1 MEDAG
6 KVGPREGRG
15 DPGSP
20 KGGLG
25 REVGLFFFKE
35 IKISRGLS
43 ICSGKL
49 IKFKNPYRSLPPPL
63 AFPGQNV

>member
-1 MEDAG
+1 MADAQVKTGRGKEGFRALCGGCSSRVSAG

-25 REVGLFFFKE
+25 REVGLFFFLRK
-35 IKISRGLS
+35 
-43 ICSGKL
+43 
-49 IKFKNPYRSLPPPL
+49 
-63 AFPGQNV
+63 